1 MIQYSTI
8 IYIYINNIH
17 THKIPAVEHTWG
29 FNKSDDVMSYLFLG
43 ILMGIEYD
51 VMGLSFGIYVM
62 VYPSLSVY
70 LIYMHV

>member
-1 MIQYSTI
+1 M
-8 IYIYINNIH
+8 
-17 THKIPAVEHTWG
+17 EHTWG